1 MYHINC
7 GKESGRNTDA
17 ATAEYPDNVLFW
29 RPGENGRYC
38 AIDTDFF
45 IFIGGST
52 MRNKKG
58 FTLVELVIVIAVI
71 AILAGVMIG
80 TFASVVKKAKDSA
93 KAQEMAAAKQE
104 QTAKDVIEKLNNS
117 NWLGWEDFE
126 EKLATRLTTAFKSE
140 LKDGAN
146 VPVDAI
152 QDAVKGAVAAYY
164 ANAQLEN
171 TGLTEQQVKTIIND
185 AFAKVSFTGVSAEQV
200 KAIVNAAVSGTST
213 LTKSQVQAIVD
224 AAQAKNLSLAQVTKA
239 IADATKDFPTTED
252 VKKINEANAK
262 IVAAIETLDKKAS
275 TLTAKQVEEIM
286 KSVVW
291 QGGGVTTWFDAATYD
306 SAKEYTLTTPEQVA
320 GLSTLVNGGYNFE
333 GKTVTLAPAENTTI
347 TLNAKDAATKNNWT
361 PIGNTRGN
369 EFKGTISGGEK
380 GVVIEG
386 LTLNEQFNAVKEGYL
401 IDCASTGKMDKVGV
415 GFVAYLGEGS
425 TLENITFKNVDVKI
439 TNSVL
444 DGLNVGIAVGYLDGG
459 TIKNV
464 QVESGSI
471 QSTFYTAGLV
481 GAASHGTIS
490 NCKIGT
496 ASAPVSIATY
506 GIGNKTAEGKI
517 DDATRCVAAGL
528 IATLRDFADS
538 KATGNITVENVTAHV
553 TLKATCADGTTP
565 GHTGKF
571 AGKMYNNI
579 VTVNGESVSAV
590 QWNKTTNTWEPKDTG
605 MVKSDFVPTT
615 GYTVTV
621 NN

>member
-1 MYHINC
+1 
-7 GKESGRNTDA
+7 
-17 ATAEYPDNVLFW
+17 
-29 RPGENGRYC
+29 
-38 AIDTDFF
+38 
-45 IFIGGST
+45 

-104 QTAKDVIEKLNNS
+104 QTANDVIEKLNNS
-117 NWLGWEDFE
+117 NWLGWTDFE
-126 EKLATRLTTAFKSE
+126 EKLATRLTKAYQDAKS
-140 LKDGAN
+140 DVSVGAL
-146 VPVDAI
+146 
-152 QDAVKGAVAAYY
+152 QDAVKGAMAAYY

-239 IADATKDFPTTED
+239 IADATKDFSTTED
-252 VKKINEANAK
+252 VNKANAK
-262 IVAAIETLDKKAS
+262 IVAAVEALDKKAS

-286 KSVVW
+286 KAVTW

-306 SAKEYTLTTPEQVA
+306 SAKEYTLTSAEQVA
-320 GLSTLVNGGYNFE
+320 GLATLVNGGYNFE
-333 GKTVTLAPAENTTI
+333 GKTVTLNDSASEPKTI
-347 TLNAKDAATKNNWT
+347 TVNTGNWT

-386 LTLNEQFNAVKEGYL
+386 LTLDEQFNAVKEGYL
-401 IDCASTGKMDKVGV
+401 IDCSSTGRMDKVGV
-415 GFVAYLGEGS
+415 GFVAYLGEGA
-425 TLENITFKNVDVKI
+425 TLENITFKGVDVKI

-444 DGLNVGIAVGYLDGG
+444 DGLNVGVAVGYLDGG

-464 QVESGSI
+464 KVESGSI

-481 GAASHGTIS
+481 GAASHGTIAK
-490 NCKIGT
+490 CEVGT
-496 ASAPVSIATY
+496 KDKAFTVSTV
-506 GIGNKTAEGKI
+506 GIGNKTAEGQI
-517 DDATRCVAAGL
+517 NDATRCVATGL
-528 IATLRDFADS
+528 IATLRNFAGS
-538 KATGNITVENVTAHV
+538 TATDNIVVTDVKVNVTTSA
-553 TLKATCADGTTP
+553 LCPDGTTA
-565 GHTGKF
+565 GTTHKI
-571 AGKMYNNI
+571 AGKMFNGS
-579 VTVNGESVSAV
+579 VTINGQKVT
-590 QWNKTTNTWEPKDTG
+590 TTNGVGANG
-605 MVKSDFVPTT
+605 MVTKTPIDDAVAF
-615 GYTVTV
+615 
-621 NN
+621 N

>member
-1 MYHINC
+1 
-7 GKESGRNTDA
+7 
-17 ATAEYPDNVLFW
+17 
-29 RPGENGRYC
+29 
-38 AIDTDFF
+38 
-45 IFIGGST
+45 

-104 QTAKDVIEKLNNS
+104 QTANDVIEKLNNS

-126 EKLATRLTTAFKSE
+126 EKLATRLTKAYQDSTAK
-140 LKDGAN
+140 
-146 VPVDAI
+146 VPVDAL
-152 QDAVKGAVAAYY
+152 QDAVKGAMAAYY

-239 IADATKDFPTTED
+239 IADATKNFPTTED
-252 VKKINEANAK
+252 VEKINEANAK
-262 IVAAIETLDKKAS
+262 IVAAVEALDKKAS

-286 KSVVW
+286 KSVTW

-306 SAKEYTLTTPEQVA
+306 TAKKYTLASADEVA
-320 GLSTLVNGGYNFE
+320 GLATLVNGGYNFE
-333 GKTVTLAPAENTTI
+333 GKTIVLNDGDAAKTI
-347 TLNAKDAATKNNWT
+347 TLPEKENWT

-380 GVVIEG
+380 GVVIDG
-386 LTLNEQFNAVKEGYL
+386 LTLNEQFNAIKNGYL
-401 IDCASTGKMDKVGV
+401 IDCSSTGRMDKVGL
-415 GFVAYLGEGS
+415 GFVAYLGEGA
-425 TLENITFKNVDVKI
+425 TLENITFTNVNIKI
-439 TNSVL
+439 TESLL
-444 DGLNVGIAVGYLDGG
+444 DGLNVGVAVGYLDGG

-464 QVESGSI
+464 KVESGSI

-481 GAASHGTIS
+481 GAASHGTIAK
-490 NCKIGT
+490 CEVGT
-496 ASAPVSIATY
+496 KDKAFTVSTV
-506 GIGNKTAEGKI
+506 GIGNKTAEGQI
-517 DDATRCVAAGL
+517 NDVTRCVATGL
-528 IATLRDFADS
+528 IATLRNFAGS
-538 KATGNITVENVTAHV
+538 TATDNIVVTDVKVNVTTSA
-553 TLKATCADGTTP
+553 LCPDGTTA
-565 GHTGKF
+565 GTTHKI
-571 AGKMYNNI
+571 AGKMFNGS
-579 VTVNGESVSAV
+579 VTINGQKVT
-590 QWNKTTNTWEPKDTG
+590 TTNGAGANG
-605 MVKSDFVPTT
+605 MVTKTPIDDAVAF
-615 GYTVTV
+615 
-621 NN
+621 N

>member
-1 MYHINC
+1 
-7 GKESGRNTDA
+7 
-17 ATAEYPDNVLFW
+17 
-29 RPGENGRYC
+29 
-38 AIDTDFF
+38 
-45 IFIGGST
+45 

-104 QTAKDVIEKLNNS
+104 QTANDVIEKLNNS

-140 LKDGAN
+140 LKDGAT

-200 KAIVNAAVSGTST
+200 KAIVNTAVSGTST

-239 IADATKDFPTTED
+239 IADATKNFSTTED
-252 VKKINEANAK
+252 INKANAK

-306 SAKEYTLTTPEQVA
+306 SAKEYTLTKPEQVA
-320 GLSTLVNGGYNFE
+320 GLATLVNGGYNFE
-333 GKTVTLAPAENTTI
+333 GKTVTLNTTDKETTI
-347 TLNAKDAATKNNWT
+347 KVDASNWT

-369 EFKGTISGGEK
+369 EFKGTISGGK
-380 GVVIEG
+380 NGVVIDG

-415 GFVAYLGEGS
+415 GFVAYLGEGA
-425 TLENITFKNVDVKI
+425 TLENITFTNVKVKI

-444 DGLNVGIAVGYLDGG
+444 DGLNVGVAVGYLDGG

-464 QVESGSI
+464 NVESGSV

-490 NCKIGT
+490 NCTIGT

-506 GIGNKTAEGKI
+506 GNGNKIAEGTT
-517 DDATRCVAAGL
+517 DAPSHYVAAGL

-538 KATGNITVENVTAHV
+538 TAKGNITVEKVTAYV
-553 TLKATCADGTTP
+553 TLTAKCADGKTE
-565 GHTGKF
+565 GYTGKF
-571 AGKMYNNI
+571 AGKMHNSI
-579 VTVNGESVSAV
+579 VTVNGESV
-590 QWNKTTNTWEPKDTG
+590 TTDNAGGNGMG

-621 NN
+621 VK

>member
-1 MYHINC
+1 
-7 GKESGRNTDA
+7 
-17 ATAEYPDNVLFW
+17 
-29 RPGENGRYC
+29 
-38 AIDTDFF
+38 
-45 IFIGGST
+45 

-104 QTAKDVIEKLNNS
+104 QTANDVIEKLNNS
-117 NWLGWEDFE
+117 NWLGWTDFE
-126 EKLATRLTTAFKSE
+126 EKLATRLTKAYQDAKS
-140 LKDGAN
+140 D

-239 IADATKDFPTTED
+239 IADATKGLSTTDD
-252 VKKINEANAK
+252 VNKANAK
-262 IVAAIETLDKKAS
+262 IVAAVEALDKKAS

-286 KSVVW
+286 KAVTW

-306 SAKEYTLTTPEQVA
+306 SAKEYTLTSAEQVA

-333 GKTVTLAPAENTTI
+333 GKTITLAPAENTTI
-347 TLNAKDAATKNNWT
+347 TLNAEDAATKNNWT

-386 LTLNEQFNAVKEGYL
+386 LTLDEQFNAVKEGYL
-401 IDCASTGKMDKVGV
+401 IDCSSTGRMDKVGV
-415 GFVAYLGEGS
+415 GFVAYLGEGA
-425 TLENITFKNVDVKI
+425 TLENITFKNVNVKI

-444 DGLNVGIAVGYLDGG
+444 DGLNVGVAVGYLDGG

-464 QVESGSI
+464 KVESGSI

-481 GAASHGTIS
+481 GAASHGTIAK
-490 NCKIGT
+490 CEVGT
-496 ASAPVSIATY
+496 KDKAFTVSTV
-506 GIGNKTAEGKI
+506 GIGNKTAEGQI
-517 DDATRCVAAGL
+517 NDATRCVATGL
-528 IATLRDFADS
+528 IATLRNFAGS
-538 KATGNITVENVTAHV
+538 TATDNIVVTDVKVNVTTSA
-553 TLKATCADGTTP
+553 LCPDGTTA
-565 GHTGKF
+565 GTTHKI
-571 AGKMYNNI
+571 AGKMFNGS
-579 VTVNGESVSAV
+579 VTINGQKVTTTNGAGVNGMVTTTPIDGAV
-590 QWNKTTNTWEPKDTG
+590 AFN
-605 MVKSDFVPTT
+605 
-615 GYTVTV
+615 
-621 NN
+621 

>member
-29 RPGENGRYC
+29 RPGENGRFYVT
-38 AIDTDFF
+38 DTDFF

-80 TFASVVKKAKDSA
+80 TFASVVKKAKESA
-93 KAQEMAAAKQE
+93 KMQEMAAAKQE
-104 QTAKDVIEKLNNS
+104 QTATDVLEKLNNGS
-117 NWLGWEDFE
+117 WLGWEDFE
-126 EKLATRLTTAFKSE
+126 EKLATRLTKAYQDAKS
-140 LKDGAN
+140 D

-200 KAIVNAAVSGTST
+200 KAIVNTAVSGTST

-239 IADATKDFPTTED
+239 IADATKNFSTTED
-252 VKKINEANAK
+252 INKANAK

-306 SAKEYTLTTPEQVA
+306 SAKEYTLTSAEQVA

-333 GKTVTLAPAENTTI
+333 GKTITLAPAENTTI
-347 TLNAKDAATKNNWT
+347 TLNAEDAATKNNWT

-369 EFKGTISGGEK
+369 EFKGTISGGK
-380 GVVIEG
+380 NGVVIDG

-415 GFVAYLGEGS
+415 GFVAYLGEGA
-425 TLENITFKNVDVKI
+425 TLENITFTNVKVKI

-444 DGLNVGIAVGYLDGG
+444 DGLNVGVAVGYLDGG

-464 QVESGSI
+464 NVESGSV

-490 NCKIGT
+490 NCTIGT
-496 ASAPVSIATY
+496 AEKAVSITTY
-506 GIGNKTAEGKI
+506 GNGNKTADSTN
-517 DDATRCVAAGL
+517 DDATHYVAAGL

-538 KATGNITVENVTAHV
+538 KATGNITVEKVTAYV
-553 TLKATCADGTTP
+553 TLTAKCADGTTS

-579 VTVNGESVSAV
+579 VTVNGETVPAV
-590 QWNKTTNTWEPKDTG
+590 KLNNDKTAWIDSTDGKG
-605 MVKSDFVPTT
+605 MVKSDFVPTP
-615 GYTVTV
+615 GYTFGK
-621 NN
+621 

>member
-1 MYHINC
+1 
-7 GKESGRNTDA
+7 
-17 ATAEYPDNVLFW
+17 
-29 RPGENGRYC
+29 
-38 AIDTDFF
+38 
-45 IFIGGST
+45 

-104 QTAKDVIEKLNNS
+104 QTANDVIEKLNNS

-140 LKDGAN
+140 LKDGAT

-200 KAIVNAAVSGTST
+200 KAIVNTAVSGTST

-252 VKKINEANAK
+252 VEKINEANAK
-262 IVAAIETLDKKAS
+262 IVAAIEALDKKAS

-306 SAKEYTLTTPEQVA
+306 SAKEYTLTTPEQVV

-333 GKTVTLAPAENTTI
+333 GKTITLAPAENTTI
-347 TLNAKDAATKNNWT
+347 TLNAEDAATKNNWT

-369 EFKGTISGGEK
+369 EFKGTISGGK
-380 GVVIEG
+380 NGVVIEG
-386 LTLNEQFNAVKEGYL
+386 LTLDEQFNAVKEGYL

-425 TLENITFKNVDVKI
+425 TLENIKFKKVNVKI

-444 DGLNVGIAVGYLDGG
+444 DGLNVGVAVGYLDGG

-464 QVESGSI
+464 NVESGSV

-490 NCKIGT
+490 NCTIGT

-506 GIGNKTAEGKI
+506 GNGNKIAEGTTDKPSHY
-517 DDATRCVAAGL
+517 VAAGL
-528 IATLRDFADS
+528 IATLRDFADNS
-538 KATGNITVENVTAHV
+538 AKGNITVEKVTAYV
-553 TLKATCADGTTP
+553 KLTAKCADGKTE
-565 GHTGKF
+565 GYTGKF
-571 AGKMYNNI
+571 AGKMYNSI
-579 VTVNGESVSAV
+579 VTVNGESV
-590 QWNKTTNTWEPKDTG
+590 TTDNAGGSGKG
-605 MVKSDFVPTT
+605 MVALNFAPTT

-621 NN
+621 VK

>member
-1 MYHINC
+1 
-7 GKESGRNTDA
+7 
-17 ATAEYPDNVLFW
+17 
-29 RPGENGRYC
+29 
-38 AIDTDFF
+38 
-45 IFIGGST
+45 

-104 QTAKDVIEKLNNS
+104 QTANDVIEKLNNS

-126 EKLATRLTTAFKSE
+126 EKLATRLTKAYQDSTAK
-140 LKDGAN
+140 

-252 VKKINEANAK
+252 VKEINEANAK
-262 IVAAIETLDKKAS
+262 IVAAVEALDKKAS

-286 KSVVW
+286 KAVTW

-320 GLSTLVNGGYNFE
+320 GLATLVNGGYDFE
-333 GKTVTLAPAENTTI
+333 GKTI
-347 TLNAKDAATKNNWT
+347 TLNTTDKETTIKLDASNWT
-361 PIGNTRGN
+361 PIGNTRGS
-369 EFKGTISGGEK
+369 EFKGTISGGK
-380 GVVIEG
+380 NGVVIDG
-386 LTLNEQFNAVKEGYL
+386 LTLDEQFNAVKNGYL
-401 IDCASTGKMDKVGV
+401 INCSSTGNMDKVGV
-415 GFVAYLGEGS
+415 GFVAYLGEGAKLS
-425 TLENITFKNVDVKI
+425 NIVFEDVNVNIKDTKM
-439 TNSVL
+439 
-444 DGLNVGIAVGYLDGG
+444 DGICFGVAVGYLDGG
-459 TIKNV
+459 TIENV
-464 QVESGSI
+464 TIRKS
-471 QSTFYTAGLV
+471 STEGATNKISTVYRTGGLV
-481 GAASHGTIS
+481 GAAANGTIK
-490 NCKIGT
+490 NVKIRELTVQSKG
-496 ASAPVSIATY
+496 Y
-506 GIGNKTAEGKI
+506 
-517 DDATRCVAAGL
+517 AGL
-528 IATLRDFADS
+528 HDEDGKPYHD
-538 KATGNITVENVTAHV
+538 KAYCSAAALIGYARNFVKGGTINLTIENVTFDH
-553 TLKATCADGTTP
+553 
-565 GHTGKF
+565 
-571 AGKMYNNI
+571 
-579 VTVNGESVSAV
+579 VTVNAYSADFAHKIIGQADERTINGKLYGGNADWDSGIASTGITCEAV
-590 QWNKTTNTWEPKDTG
+590 TTDV
-605 MVKSDFVPTT
+605 VK
-615 GYTVTV
+615 
-621 NN
+621 

>member
-1 MYHINC
+1 
-7 GKESGRNTDA
+7 
-17 ATAEYPDNVLFW
+17 
-29 RPGENGRYC
+29 
-38 AIDTDFF
+38 
-45 IFIGGST
+45 

-104 QTAKDVIEKLNNS
+104 QTANDVIEKLNNS

-140 LKDGAN
+140 LKDGAT

-200 KAIVNAAVSGTST
+200 KAIVNTAVSGTST

-239 IADATKDFPTTED
+239 IADATKNFSTTED
-252 VKKINEANAK
+252 INKANAK

-369 EFKGTISGGEK
+369 EFKGTISGGK
-380 GVVIEG
+380 NGVVIEG
-386 LTLNEQFNAVKEGYL
+386 LTLNEQFNAVKNGY
-401 IDCASTGKMDKVGV
+401 IVNCASSGHMDKVGI
-415 GFVAYLGEGS
+415 GFVAYLGKGA
-425 TLENITFKNVDVKI
+425 TLENITFEGVNVNI
-439 TNSVL
+439 TECTM
-444 DGLNVGIAVGYLDGG
+444 DGLGVGVAVGYLDGG

-464 QVESGSI
+464 NVASGTVKSV
-471 QSTFYTAGLV
+471 FYTAGLV
-481 GAASHGTIS
+481 GAASSGTITG
-490 NCKIGT
+490 CTIGT
-496 ASAPVSIATY
+496 YENNVAKEAVKIITD
-506 GIGNKTAEGKI
+506 GNNNKTNDNSANVK
-517 DDATRCVAAGL
+517 DHYVAAGL
-528 IATLRDFADS
+528 IGVLRDYTNGVNDAVS
-538 KATGNITVENVTAHV
+538 GNVVIENTKAYVELEA
-553 TLKATCADGTTP
+553 KCANGDEGYV
-565 GHTGKF
+565 GKV
-571 AGKMYNNI
+571 AGKMWNNI
-579 VTVNGESVSAV
+579 ITINSKHLTTDQGKQTDGATPKRGMILTTPVDDIVTI
-590 QWNKTTNTWEPKDTG
+590 
-605 MVKSDFVPTT
+605 KSK
-615 GYTVTV
+615 
-621 NN
+621 

>member
-1 MYHINC
+1 
-7 GKESGRNTDA
+7 
-17 ATAEYPDNVLFW
+17 
-29 RPGENGRYC
+29 
-38 AIDTDFF
+38 
-45 IFIGGST
+45 

-104 QTAKDVIEKLNNS
+104 QTANDVIEKLNNS

-140 LKDGAN
+140 LKDGAT

-200 KAIVNAAVSGTST
+200 KAIVNTAVSGTST

-252 VKKINEANAK
+252 VEKINEANAK
-262 IVAAIETLDKKAS
+262 IVAAIEALDKKAS

-333 GKTVTLAPAENTTI
+333 GKTITLAPAENTTI
-347 TLNAKDAATKNNWT
+347 TLNAEDAATKNNWT

-369 EFKGTISGGEK
+369 EFKGTISGGK
-380 GVVIEG
+380 NGVVIEG
-386 LTLNEQFNAVKEGYL
+386 LTLDEQFNAVKEGYL

-425 TLENITFKNVDVKI
+425 TLENITFKNVNVKI

-444 DGLNVGIAVGYLDGG
+444 DGLNVGVAVGYLDGG

-464 QVESGSI
+464 KVESGSI

-490 NCKIGT
+490 NCTIGT

-506 GIGNKTAEGKI
+506 GNGNKIAEGTT
-517 DDATRCVAAGL
+517 DAPSHYVAAGL
-528 IATLRDFADS
+528 IATLRDFADNS
-538 KATGNITVENVTAHV
+538 AKGNITVEKVTAYV
-553 TLKATCADGTTP
+553 KLTAKCADGKTE
-565 GHTGKF
+565 GYTGKF
-571 AGKMYNNI
+571 AGKMYNSI
-579 VTVNGESVSAV
+579 VTVNGESV
-590 QWNKTTNTWEPKDTG
+590 TTDNAGGSGKG
-605 MVKSDFVPTT
+605 MVASDFAPTT

-621 NN
+621 VK

>member
-1 MYHINC
+1 
-7 GKESGRNTDA
+7 
-17 ATAEYPDNVLFW
+17 
-29 RPGENGRYC
+29 
-38 AIDTDFF
+38 
-45 IFIGGST
+45 

-104 QTAKDVIEKLNNS
+104 QTANDVIEKLNNS

-140 LKDGAN
+140 LKDGAT

-200 KAIVNAAVSGTST
+200 KAIVNTAVSGTST

-239 IADATKDFPTTED
+239 IADATKNFPTTEN
-252 VKKINEANAK
+252 VEEINKANAK

-286 KSVVW
+286 KAVTW
-291 QGGGVTTWFDAATYD
+291 QGGGNTTWFDAATYD

-333 GKTVTLAPAENTTI
+333 GKTITLAPAENTTI
-347 TLNAKDAATKNNWT
+347 TLNAEDAATKNNWT

-369 EFKGTISGGEK
+369 EFKGTISGGK
-380 GVVIEG
+380 NGVVIEG
-386 LTLNEQFNAVKEGYL
+386 LTLDEQFNAVKEGYL

-425 TLENITFKNVDVKI
+425 TLENITFKNVNVKI

-444 DGLNVGIAVGYLDGG
+444 DGLNVGVAVGYLDGG

-464 QVESGSI
+464 NVKSGSV

-490 NCKIGT
+490 NCTIGT
-496 ASAPVSIATY
+496 ESAPVSIATY
-506 GIGNKTAEGKI
+506 GNGNKTA
-517 DDATRCVAAGL
+517 DSTNNDATHYVAAGL

-538 KATGNITVENVTAHV
+538 KATGNITVEKVTAYV
-553 TLKATCADGTTP
+553 TLTAKCADGTTS
-565 GHTGKF
+565 GHTGNF

-579 VTVNGESVSAV
+579 VTVNGETVPAV
-590 QWNKTTNTWEPKDTG
+590 KWNNDKTAWEDSTDGKG
-605 MVKSDFVPTT
+605 MVKSDFAPK
-615 GYTVTV
+615 GYTFGK
-621 NN
+621 